1 MNNTLCSA
9 AWTDINL
16 DFSARTVRHCCKS
29 SLLESFP
36 ENLTIE
42 FLNNSAGIKKI
53 RKQLLNGELAG
64 GCNICW
70 SNYEKTGTAYRDFK
84 NTWKTKEDVSYKI
97 KYIEIFLENICDMSC
112 IYCDPQGSSKI
123 ASELK
128 IKNTKNEKIEEDLN
142 IFVLFLE
149 NLAKEQKVINLN
161 FLGGEVT
168 YSKSFFRFVEQLLE
182 NNILSNTNIIF
193 SVLSNGNSST
203 SSMKKMIN
211 LLDRLPESWKIVIG
225 LSIESSGEIAEK
237 VRYGLSWQKFT
248 DNLKIYYNHS
258 KVQSLII
265 SPTLSVFTVKTFPDF
280 IKELTEIVDYKK
292 ESKLVIIGNF
302 IEFPEVLNPMYADK
316 KYKTDIADLRDF
328 ILSTNTVR
336 NKQEFANF
344 LSKLELMVGSRELN
358 LKEIDNFIE
367 RMVKQKLDQ
376 SLYDLK
382 KFL

>member
-84 NTWKTKEDVSYKI
+84 NTWKTKEDVSYEI

-316 KYKTDIADLRDF
+316 KYKTDIADLKDF